1 MDKSKAAYTEG
12 IVSVI
17 GNTALFGLKLWAG
30 IVTGSIALTADAW
43 HTMSDSISSVVVIVS
58 TKLASMKADKEH
70 PFGHGRWEQISA
82 MIIAFLLGVIAFDFM
97 KDSIGRLSTRE
108 SVTFG
113 TLAIVATI
121 ISIVSKE
128 AMAQYAFN
136 IGKKTDNVTV
146 KADGWHHRTDAL
158 SSVVVLVGIFF
169 SGRFWWIDSV
179 LGIIIALMLFYAAYE
194 IIKEAVTK
202 ILGEKPSQELV
213 DNITGDIDKD
223 YAGNLKPHHFHIH
236 NYVNHQ
242 ELTFHIKLA
251 NELKLE
257 SAHKIATDIEDKILD
272 KYSIT
277 ATIHIEPSDFEHE
290 MD

>member
-1 MDKSKAAYTEG
+1 MDKTKAAYTEG

-43 HTMSDSISSVVVIVS
+43 HTMSDSISSVVVIAS

-97 KDSIGRLSTRE
+97 KDSIGRLSSHE

-213 DNITGDIDKD
+213 ENITGDIDKD
-223 YAGNLKPHHFHIH
+223 YEGNLKPHHFHIH

-257 SAHKIATDIEDKILD
+257 SAHKIATDIENKILK
-272 KYSIT
+272 KYNIT
-277 ATIHIEPSDFEHE
+277 ATIHIEPSNFEHE